1 VSSLSAKQSGVSLLE
16 VLVAILVLSIG
27 LLGLAGLQA
36 LALKNNQN
44 SLYRTIATQQAFDMA
59 DRMRANF
66 IGRQA
71 GLYDAISGIPANPG
85 CISTF
90 CSTTNLATYDAF
102 AWNTANA
109 ALLPSGAGTVSK
121 SGNVYSITISW
132 VERDTPGAPG
142 VAADG
147 TVTKSFVT
155 RIIP

>member
-1 VSSLSAKQSGVSLLE
+1 M
-16 VLVAILVLSIG
+16 VAVLVLSIG

-44 SLYRTIATQQAFDMA
+44 SLYRTVATQQAFDMA

-66 IGRQA
+66 VGRQA
-71 GLYDAISGIPANPG
+71 GLYDAIGGIPADPG
-85 CISTF
+85 CILTPAG
-90 CSTTNLATYDAF
+90 CKPNQLATYDAYV
-102 AWNTANA
+102 WNSANA
-109 ALLPSGAGTVSK
+109 ALLPSGTGTVNK
-121 SGNVYSITISW
+121 IGNVYSIAINW